1 MESRKMILMHLFLFL
16 NKNYFFL
23 LSRIRSIW
31 FWQIYTD
38 IDTIFFSFIVLN
50 LFFKYL
56 DFTTYS
62 IYRYIIP

>member
-1 MESRKMILMHLFLFL
+1 MILMHLFLFL

-38 IDTIFFSFIVLN
+38 IDMIFFSFIVLN

>member
-1 MESRKMILMHLFLFL
+1 MILMHLFLFL
-16 NKNYFFL
+16 NKNYLFL